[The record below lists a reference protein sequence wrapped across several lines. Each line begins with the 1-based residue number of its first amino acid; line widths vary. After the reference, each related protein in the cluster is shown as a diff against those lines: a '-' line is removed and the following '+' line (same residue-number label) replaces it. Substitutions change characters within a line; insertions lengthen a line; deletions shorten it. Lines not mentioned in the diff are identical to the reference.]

1 MRHALLLATAAAIA
15 LVSVPALGT
24 SDRGSRGK
32 YPSFRFGDA
41 PAPVARNF
49 SRPRGPV
56 TGHLVSLAPGGVRD
70 ASSMPE
76 PTGALLFGS
85 GALTVVWMTRRY
97 RGARTRE

>member
-1 MRHALLLATAAAIA
+1 MRSALLLATAAAVA
-15 LVSVPALGT
+15 LVSAPALGT

-32 YPSFRFGDA
+32 YPSFRFGDE
-41 PAPVARNF
+41 PAPVARA

-56 TGHLVSLAPGGVRD
+56 SGILLPLAPSRRD
-70 ASSMPE
+70 AASMPE

-85 GALTVVWMTRRY
+85 GALSVVWMARRY

>member
-1 MRHALLLATAAAIA
+1 MRNALLLATAAAIA
-15 LVSVPALGT
+15 LVSAPALGT

-32 YPSFRFGDA
+32 YPSFRFGDE

-49 SRPRGPV
+49 RRPRGPV
-56 TGHLVSLAPGGVRD
+56 TGHLTPGAPAPRD

-76 PTGALLFGS
+76 PTAALLFGS
-85 GALTVVWMTRRY
+85 GALSVVWMARRQ